1 MAKDKKE
8 KNINTENKQT
18 NETRGKHSKRANT
31 SKKSQKMHPF
41 IFLIMIA
48 SIITII
54 WSLYNIWTWYSEN
67 KKSNEVIE
75 EVRSSISFEETVVVN
90 EGTEEETKAIDFSE
104 LLKKNPDT
112 VGWIKINNS
121 NIDYPVVQSNDN
133 DYYLTH
139 SFDKSYNSAG
149 WIFADYRNKFDG
161 TDRNII
167 LYGHHRKDG
176 SMFADVANALD
187 TAWCENEENQIIT
200 FYTPTGTIKYQIF
213 SSYKIPAETYYTTT
227 YFSSDSNFL
236 DFLKNLEKRSV
247 YNYDVE
253 LDETQPIITFST
265 CGATSSTRIVIH
277 AQQIED

>member
-8 KNINTENKQT
+8 KIVNSKNEKA
-18 NETRGKHSKRANT
+18 NETIGKHSKGAT
-31 SKKSQKMHPF
+31 KSKKFHPF
-41 IFLIMIA
+41 IFIIMLA
-48 SIITII
+48 SIVTMI

-67 KKSNEVIE
+67 QKNNEVIE
-75 EVRSSISFEETVVVN
+75 EVRSSISFEETVIVN

-104 LLKKNPDT
+104 LLKKNSDT
-112 VGWIKINNS
+112 VGWIKVNNS
-121 NIDYPVVQSNDN
+121 AIDYPVVQSNDN

-161 TDRNII
+161 TDKNII

-187 TAWCENEENQIIT
+187 SSWCENKENQIIT

-213 SSYKIPAETYYTTT
+213 SSYKIAAETYYTTT

-236 DFLKNLEKRSV
+236 DFLKTLEKRSV
-247 YNYDVE
+247 YNYNVK
-253 LDETQPIITFST
+253 LDETMPIITFST
-265 CGATSSTRIVIH
+265 CGATSSTRMVIH
-277 AQQIED
+277 AQQIKD